1 MTKIMPAIVTDNAI
15 NLILHALKMVYL
27 PGDLLEDITSKI
39 KKLLTIKEEQLE
51 NACIVFD
58 VK

>member
-1 MTKIMPAIVTDNAI
+1 MPAIVTDNAI

-39 KKLLTIKEEQLE
+39 KKLLAIKEEQLE